1 MNATNDNG
9 KKNPIK
15 PHEMAKIEV
24 KNFASP
30 KPPIWRPGA
39 RQIANLATLGLPD
52 RQFDN
57 FGSTY
62 QIFSQFIRF
71 FVG

>member
-1 MNATNDNG
+1 MNATNDSG

-39 RQIANLATLGLPD
+39 RQIANLAFL
-52 RQFDN
+52 
-57 FGSTY
+57 SSEY
-62 QIFSQFIRF
+62 IF
-71 FVG
+71 